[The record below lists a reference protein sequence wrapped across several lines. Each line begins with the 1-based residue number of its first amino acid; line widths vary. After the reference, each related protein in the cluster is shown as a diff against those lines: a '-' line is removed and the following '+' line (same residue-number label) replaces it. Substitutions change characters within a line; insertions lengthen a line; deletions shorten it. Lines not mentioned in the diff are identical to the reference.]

1 MVAARIDSY
10 TLTRIEKCFRMKV
23 IIDTI
28 RDYFKEPHAALS
40 FHFAVVEVY
49 RNIMGHFIA
58 KINFLVC

>member
-10 TLTRIEKCFRMKV
+10 TLTETEKCFRMKV
-23 IIDTI
+23 ITNTI